1 MMSLSKHL
9 PYEDWLLAAGDPQAE
24 KLTSAQQAALRQHL
38 EECADCRR
46 LAEGWRA
53 AADTLRRATLAAPA
67 EGFTLR
73 WQERLQAERER
84 MHRRQGLAML
94 GFSLAGALLLFASLL
109 LLVGP
114 WLDAPQLFL
123 WAWAARLIWLFA
135 YLAQLGRSVAPAL
148 QGLGQAIP
156 LAWWVLL
163 AGILTLMSVFW
174 VVTFRW
180 AQNLG
185 RVAK

>member
-1 MMSLSKHL
+1 MNLSKHV
-9 PYEDWLLAAGDPQAE
+9 PYEEWLLAAGDPQAGV
-24 KLTSAQQAALRQHL
+24 LTPEQQIALRQHL
-38 EECADCRR
+38 ETCPECRR
-46 LAEGWRA
+46 LDEGWRA
-53 AADTLRRATLAAPA
+53 AGETLRRANPVAPA

-73 WQERLQAERER
+73 WQQRLLAERER
-84 MHRRQGLAML
+84 MHRRQSLAML

-114 WLDAPQLFL
+114 WLDTPRLFV
-123 WAWAARLIWLFA
+123 WAWAARLIWLFV
-135 YLAQLGRSVAPAL
+135 YLAQLGRTVAPAL

-163 AGILTLMSVFW
+163 AGMLTMMSVFW